1 MTTGDAS
8 ERGFQQAGTM
18 NATASSVL
26 LFDLEAVRLLPLGN
40 PC

>member
-1 MTTGDAS
+1 
-8 ERGFQQAGTM
+8 M

-40 PC
+40 ALLDVAPEGLHGLL